1 MECVVDGTNETTNI
15 YWLQVDATEAEAWD
29 ASDSSAFLTAV
40 IAAWVAHLKPVLS
53 DSCVLSLVKYQLKR
67 ASGAYE
73 DLASPGVAGAI
84 SRDVEPAQVCVD
96 LNWTIGAF
104 YRGGHP
110 RTQLGG
116 IPLLSRTNSRLWDPT
131 YLSSCVSGMAAFH
144 VALNA
149 ITTPDITSFTHFI
162 PSFQTGGAW
171 RGAPIVRNII
181 SVVGRRTI
189 GTQRRRLTGTII

>member
-1 MECVVDGTNETTNI
+1 
-15 YWLQVDATEAEAWD
+15 
-29 ASDSSAFLTAV
+29 
-40 IAAWVAHLKPVLS
+40 VLS
-53 DSCVLSLVKYQLKR
+53 DSAVLSLIKYSLKR
-67 ASGAYE
+67 ASGEYE
-73 DLASPGVAGAI
+73 DLSSPGIPGSI
-84 SRDVEPAQVCVD
+84 DHDVEPAQVCVD

-116 IPLLSRTNSRLWDPT
+116 VPMTKRTNSRLWDPT

-144 VALNA
+144 AALNA
-149 ITTPDITSFTHFI
+149 ITTPDVTSYTHFV

-171 RGAPIVRNII
+171 RSPPIVRNII

-189 GTQRRRLTGTII
+189 GTQRRRLTGTIV